1 MKFMQKINK
10 SYIILAAF
18 FLFHL
23 FCLTLG
29 RDIYCLQLPDDMAE
43 NYVWGQEMQ
52 LGYYKHPPFFAWVAY
67 AWLSFFGTSHFAYY
81 LLSQFT
87 VVVAM
92 IFIFLLSRRFISEN
106 KAVFAVILLEF
117 IIYYNFK
124 AFRFNA
130 NTILLPLFPAISFF
144 FVKSLQENR
153 TKDWV
158 LFGFTVT
165 LGMLAKYATFA
176 LLAVFV
182 LYALHKRRD
191 VFKNKRAYL
200 AVLVFI
206 VTISPHIYWLFQ
218 TDFITFKYAHSQIQT
233 RHFFGYYALRF
244 PFAQIPFILC
254 AALVVF
260 FTTKKS
266 QNSIENS
273 TQNNAL
279 LLYLTFMPTLV
290 MTVLGFAAN
299 MEISSV
305 WGIPNWFLFTT
316 FLLRNREISK
326 PRVIILLA
334 ALLNIAYL
342 IYGICIYAFD
352 VNVKLNRYDARKVN
366 AEIETQW
373 NAITQN
379 RPIIYAVGSVN
390 PIQDFI
396 FYSPQHPHALFNFDA
411 KISPWIPKNHDKKS
425 SIAMC
430 EIQNV
435 VCQEKAVKYFEQ
447 IAFVTIEKNKTL
459 IYIPK

>member
-10 SYIILAAF
+10 SYVILVAF

-29 RDIYCLQLPDDMAE
+29 RDIYCLQLTDDMAE
-43 NYVWGQEMQ
+43 NYAWGQEMQ

-67 AWLSFFGTSHFAYY
+67 AWLSIFGTSHFAYY

-130 NTILLPLFPAISFF
+130 NTILIPLFPAISFF
-144 FVKSLQENR
+144 FMKSLQENR

-158 LFGFTVT
+158 LFGLTAT
-165 LGMLAKYATFA
+165 LGMLAKYATVA
-176 LLAVFV
+176 LLLVFV

-191 VFKNKRAYL
+191 IFKNKRAYL
-200 AVLVFI
+200 AVLVF
-206 VTISPHIYWLFQ
+206 VATISPHIYWLFQ
-218 TDFITFKYAHSQIQT
+218 TDFITFRYAHSQIQT
-233 RHFFGYYALRF
+233 QHFFGYYALRF

-266 QNSIENS
+266 QHSAENS

-290 MTVLGFAAN
+290 MTMLGFAAN

-334 ALLNIAYL
+334 VLLNIAYL
-342 IYGICIYAFD
+342 IYGICVYAFD
-352 VNVKLNRYDARKVN
+352 IKVKLNRYDARQVN
-366 AEIETQW
+366 AEIEKKW
-373 NAITQN
+373 NEITQN
-379 RPIIYAVGSVN
+379 RTILYAVGN
-390 PIQDFI
+390 TTPIQDFI
-396 FYSPQHPHALFNFDA
+396 FYSPQKIHAFFEFDH
-411 KISPWIPKNHDKKS
+411 KISPWIPQNHDRQS

-430 EIQNV
+430 ENRNDA
-435 VCQEKAVKYFEQ
+435 CKLKAVEYFSQ
-447 IAFVTIEKNKTL
+447 IEFVIMEANQAL